1 MHSYRMIERRSWSS
15 YWMGIEWLQDCMTMV
30 TNSYWFVIGVL
41 QYGIRYNSL
50 RMVLRCYIKVIG

>member
-1 MHSYRMIERRSWSS
+1 
-15 YWMGIEWLQDCMTMV
+15 MGIEWLQDCIRMV

-50 RMVLRCYIKVIG
+50 RMVLGCYILLKEGYRIVLGRF